1 MIGLRTQRS
10 SAPTEGLEDVTAF
23 SGPSKTVSAREME
36 ADKGDVSG
44 TEERRN
50 VEAREDEGVCT
61 APQGLQ
67 CAETRKELES
77 EELLELDSRNGGSG
91 DVLTFS
97 GPSETIPVKEITAD
111 ESDVFFF
118 TGENTNARKRN
129 RVKRVVVDPRTVL
142 NEGTGAVIT
151 ASGLSE
157 MIPEKEID
165 ADSSDVFRPDE
176 KYRVANSGEGDRAHT
191 DTLTVLDEDPGD
203 VTASSDLSKPIPE
216 KVNVSTEHGKSNV
229 VRKGSGDPRK

>member
-67 CAETRKELES
+67 CAEKRKELES
-77 EELLELDSRNGGSG
+77 EELLKLDSRNKGSI
-91 DVLTFS
+91 S
-97 GPSETIPVKEITAD
+97 
-111 ESDVFFF
+111 
-118 TGENTNARKRN
+118 
-129 RVKRVVVDPRTVL
+129 
-142 NEGTGAVIT
+142 
-151 ASGLSE
+151 
-157 MIPEKEID
+157 
-165 ADSSDVFRPDE
+165 
-176 KYRVANSGEGDRAHT
+176 NSGEGDRAHT
-191 DTLTVLDEDPGD
+191 DSLTVLDEDSGD
-203 VTASSDLSKPIPE
+203 ETASSDLSKPIPE

-229 VRKGSGDPRK
+229 VRKGAGDPLKEIALTNPSNTNNFTLSCALADWVQETR

>member
-10 SAPTEGLEDVTAF
+10 SAPTEGPEEVTAF
-23 SGPSKTVSAREME
+23 SGPSKTISARGRD

-61 APQGLQ
+61 APPGLQ
-67 CAETRKELES
+67 CAEKRTELES
-77 EELLELDSRNGGSG
+77 EELLKLDSRNGGSG

-97 GPSETIPVKEITAD
+97 GPFDTIPVEEITAD
-111 ESDVFFF
+111 ESDVFF
-118 TGENTNARKRN
+118 TGENTNAGKRN
-129 RVKRVVVDPRTVL
+129 RFKRVVVDPRTVL

-203 VTASSDLSKPIPE
+203 VTASSDLSKPFPE
-216 KVNVSTEHGKSNV
+216 KVNVSTEHGESNV
-229 VRKGSGDPRK
+229 VRKGSGNPRK